1 MSIDRVLTASISKA
15 RVLTACG
22 LITCLVAGCE
32 TKPGDSG
39 ASSAS
44 HAGSAPASHDGDEH
58 GHGESSHA
66 EEGAHD
72 DHTGHDHSHV
82 GVHGGHVVVLEPGHL
97 HAEWVHLDDEEVVE
111 VYLLD
116 KPEEAT
122 KVQMLTQVKGQDPV
136 THDLQAATESLGAG
150 GYMLKN
156 PTLNTSIQMADG
168 ETNTVTLIVETA
180 AGTLK
185 AAITDS
191 HDHEH

>member
-1 MSIDRVLTASISKA
+1 MSIDRILSASKSSA
-15 RVLTACG
+15 RFLTACG

-32 TKPGDSG
+32 TKPADNG
-39 ASSAS
+39 ATSAS
-44 HAGSAPASHDGDEH
+44 HGAGAPASHDGDEH
-58 GHGESSHA
+58 GHTED
-66 EEGAHD
+66 GAHD
-72 DHTGHDHSHV
+72 EHAGHDHSHV
-82 GVHGGHVVVLEPGHL
+82 GIHGGHVVVLEPGHL
-97 HAEWVHLDDEEVVE
+97 HAEWVHLDEEEVIE

-136 THDLQAATESLGAG
+136 THDLQAAPESLGVG

-168 ETNTVTLIVETA
+168 EANTVTLVVETA
-180 AGTLK
+180 AGSLK

-191 HDHEH
+191 HDHDH